1 MDIDIYK
8 KDLSE
13 KLGNSG
19 FGASLPEKDFQALIR
34 KRDTSV
40 FSKIKI
46 VFRLEIL
53 ICLAEIISSAI
64 DLFHARDQWSVFYY
78 SIQLSISLVFI
89 FIFLKLISVI
99 NSPSIKAMPVKES
112 TDTVLALLQKFYSRY
127 LLFVLLYVL
136 MNGIINI
143 IALTTEN
150 TGFEADKGL
159 ADLLNRIDNPV
170 YKYLYLFAH
179 QIILGLLVYLICRWI
194 IRKLYGKR
202 IKELKKLSEE
212 LNSQ

>member
-8 KDLSE
+8 KDLNE
-13 KLGNSG
+13 RLGNAG
-19 FGASLPEKDFQALIR
+19 FGALPEKDFQSIIR

-40 FSKIKI
+40 FKKIKI

-53 ICLAEIISSAI
+53 ICLAEIISSVLN
-64 DLFHARDQWSVFYY
+64 LFQAADTWSIIYY
-78 SIQLSISLVFI
+78 LVQLVISIVFI
-89 FIFLKLISVI
+89 FIFLRLISII

-112 TDTVLALLQKFYSRY
+112 TDTVLSLLQKFYSRY

-136 MNGIINI
+136 LNGIINI

-150 TGFEADKGL
+150 TGFEADKAL
-159 ADLLNRIDNPV
+159 AALLTRIENPV
-170 YKYLYLFAH
+170 YRYIYLFVH
-179 QIILGLLVYLICRWI
+179 QVVLGLLVYLICRWL
-194 IRKLYGKR
+194 IRLLYGRR

-212 LNSQ
+212 LNS